1 MALPLVNM
9 IIISLFFRQITKNK
23 GQWKNTRPA
32 GVARTGE
39 GAKKEK
45 RRPEDQM
52 IHGDQEKKNREERR
66 SEKRQQAHDLWRSH
80 GQIKRC

>member
-45 RRPEDQM
+45 RQPKDQM
-52 IHGDQEKKNREERR
+52 IHGDQEKQEKSRR
-66 SEKRQQAHDLWRSH
+66 KKIQKEAASP
-80 GQIKRC
+80 